1 MGGSERS
8 GVAMR
13 IDQQQIT
20 RVIDDRS
27 GVDGTINWEV
37 QGKIETREIFDSRRP
52 GTTSE
57 DQGQG

>member
-13 IDQQQIT
+13 IDRQQNT
-20 RVIDDRS
+20 RVIEDRS

-37 QGKIETREIFDSRRP
+37 QGKFETREIFDSRRP
-52 GTTSE
+52 GTTAE
-57 DQGQG
+57 DQGPG